1 MSLNLTVY
9 FENLSNHVDFLGEKV
24 LTCLETILHE
34 QRRQKKQIDTIE
46 NILRKL
52 VPEIA
57 NDIEETLPNEF
68 RIPARF
74 LDELKCIEVQL
85 LNQDIFKILVSLLL
99 VYLN

>member
-9 FENLSNHVDFLGEKV
+9 FENLSKHVDFLGEKV

-52 VPEIA
+52 VPEIT

-68 RIPARF
+68 RILARS

-85 LNQDIFKILVSLLL
+85 LNQDIFKILVSLLF